1 MDGDSAGTPSL
12 RVEGTPGEHGEL
24 GTPLAGR
31 ALLVPVLDSFSSHIA
46 GGSGL
51 LLPRVETD
59 S

>member
-1 MDGDSAGTPSL
+1 MEVDSAGTLSL

-24 GTPLAGR
+24 GTTLGGR
-31 ALLVPVLDSFSSHIA
+31 ALPAPVLDTLA

-51 LLPRVETD
+51 LLPCVETD

>member
-1 MDGDSAGTPSL
+1 MASMEVDSAGTLSL

-24 GTPLAGR
+24 GTTLGGR
-31 ALLVPVLDSFSSHIA
+31 ALPAPVLDTLA

-51 LLPRVETD
+51 LLPCVETD